1 VQIADKIDEKQ
12 LNLPDH
18 YIVYELKKT
27 ITAVTEALDQY
38 RFSDAAQALYKFTWN
53 EFCDWYLELSKP
65 VLYGE
70 DKNKKSHTGAVLV
83 NTLERL
89 VKLLHPFIP
98 FVTEEIYHLL
108 PGHKDSIMVQPYP
121 TLKDDFLKIG
131 SEKAAHEIE
140 VVKEVVSAIRN
151 IRGENRIAP
160 GAKIKVRVATEDKEA
175 LKVLET
181 NKAFVLA
188 LARLENAAISPSSGD
203 TKKCAV
209 TLITMGK
216 TRINVIV
223 PLEGLVDFQKEIDRL
238 QKDLEKN
245 KRDLDLTE
253 KKLSSENFVKNA
265 PTEVV
270 AAERE
275 RLSAL
280 KDKQS
285 NINASLQRL
294 Q

>member
-1 VQIADKIDEKQ
+1 
-12 LNLPDH
+12 
-18 YIVYELKKT
+18 
-27 ITAVTEALDQY
+27 
-38 RFSDAAQALYKFTWN
+38 
-53 EFCDWYLELSKP
+53 
-65 VLYGE
+65 
-70 DKNKKSHTGAVLV
+70 
-83 NTLERL
+83 
-89 VKLLHPFIP
+89 
-98 FVTEEIYHLL
+98 
-108 PGHKDSIMVQPYP
+108 
-121 TLKDDFLKIG
+121 
-131 SEKAAHEIE
+131 

-280 KDKQS
+280 KDKHS